1 MVAARAEELEIGR
14 GVVIRG
20 RHDVINV
27 KSKAKQV
34 APVALAT
41 EVPLQTKT
49 DDGHLLAVE
58 AEVVALLGVVAHD
71 SDDGVHVEGRLR
83 AEMALVASLKTSSP
97 KLLGDHESD
106 LDASPAPRIDT
117 SVLLRRRKVRQQTTN
132 LKTES
137 SEPSSSSGA
146 PSSQR

>member
-1 MVAARAEELEIGR
+1 
-14 GVVIRG
+14 
-20 RHDVINV
+20 
-27 KSKAKQV
+27 
-34 APVALAT
+34 
-41 EVPLQTKT
+41 
-49 DDGHLLAVE
+49 
-58 AEVVALLGVVAHD
+58 
-71 SDDGVHVEGRLR
+71 
-83 AEMALVASLKTSSP
+83 MALVASLKTSSP